1 MLFTSK
7 KFKFSDLN
15 FGPENDGGSWEGG
28 GGVDWGPPAPNP
40 PPRNFCSPEVWA
52 PQKSYQ
58 SQLSKRLAVEQASFL
73 KRE

>member
-28 GGVDWGPPAPNP
+28 GVDWCPPAPNP
-40 PPRNFCSPEVWA
+40 PPRNFCSPE
-52 PQKSYQ
+52 
-58 SQLSKRLAVEQASFL
+58 F
-73 KRE
+73 